1 MNAPNHVK
9 VISFG
14 YGHADPPA
22 ADVVV
27 DIRKRLHDPH
37 TDPELRELTGKDP
50 IIRQKVIST
59 HGFQHILDALVDVA
73 WAMEVH
79 GVPLTI
85 AIGCVGGRH
94 RSVVLADKLS
104 VRINGSGEFATHRDV
119 GKPVLVRKVST
130 EDGVR

>member
-1 MNAPNHVK
+1 MNHVK

-14 YGHADPPA
+14 YGHGAPPL

-27 DIRKRLHDPH
+27 DIRKRLYDPH
-37 TDPELRELTGKDP
+37 TDVALRELTGKDP
-50 IIRQKVIST
+50 VIRAKVVGA
-59 HGFQHILDALVDVA
+59 HGFQHLLDSLVDVA

-85 AIGCVGGRH
+85 AIGCAGGRH

-104 VRINGSGEFATHRDV
+104 VRLNGSGEYATHRDI
-119 GKPVLVRKVST
+119 GEPVLVRKVSAV
-130 EDGVR
+130 DGAK